1 MFLRYERWVVEPE
14 FYAWGDVMKYFTIDW
29 YKEMQVAGFLVF
41 PETREEWD
49 ELLKYYHDEGID
61 FQKTSR
67 ENMEYRKQDLLKYL
81 PESFHSY
88 IYLGTLNA
96 KYPTKRLRE
105 MVNQWTRD
113 YEKRT
118 AAISKDY
125 VRMYEVN
132 KEKLSKNVVQFYD
145 KSLHDA
151 QLKRIARPVNDVLI
165 MNLDCRGGFHYFSEI
180 RVIFTGVKEFYHTG
194 SKEGGWWLTSE
205 IYPNENGFDFHVLL
219 DNPMQEMKIVA
230 ADVRVEEIESIE

>member
-1 MFLRYERWVVEPE
+1 
-14 FYAWGDVMKYFTIDW
+14 
-29 YKEMQVAGFLVF
+29 MQLAGFLVF

-49 ELLKYYHDEGID
+49 ELLKYYHDEGMD

-88 IYLGTLNA
+88 IYQGTLNTN
-96 KYPTKRLRE
+96 YPTQRLRE
-105 MVNQWTRD
+105 MVNQWTMD

-125 VRMYEVN
+125 SRMYEEN
-132 KEKLSKNVVQFYD
+132 KEKLSENVVQFYE

-151 QLKRIARPVNDVLI
+151 QLIRITRPVNDVLI
-165 MNLDCRGGFHYFSEI
+165 LNLDCRGGFHYFSEI
-180 RVIFTGVKEFYHTG
+180 WVTFSGVKEFYHTD
-194 SKEGGWWLTSE
+194 SIKGGWWLTAE
-205 IYPNENGFDFHVLL
+205 IYPNENGFDYHVLL
-219 DNPMQEMKIVA
+219 DNPLQEMKIVA
-230 ADVRVEEIESIE
+230 EDVRVEEIKR